1 MKNILII
8 VLVLFG
14 LGYMGS
20 ILLDRYQTIKT
31 TNETIKLNQ
40 QPSR

>member
-8 VLVLFG
+8 VLVVLG

-31 TNETIKLNQ
+31 TNETIKATQ
-40 QPSR
+40 QTNK

>member
-8 VLVLFG
+8 ILVVAG

-20 ILLDRYQTIKT
+20 ILLDRYQIIKQT
-31 TNETIKLNQ
+31 QTNSK
-40 QPSR
+40 

>member
-8 VLVLFG
+8 ILVVAG

-31 TNETIKLNQ
+31 TNETIKSTQ
-40 QPSR
+40 QPSK

>member
-8 VLVLFG
+8 VLVVVG

-31 TNETIKLNQ
+31 TNETIKQTQTN
-40 QPSR
+40 SK